1 MFVIFKALMSRYK
14 PDSYAAPTNSFS
26 SNFNQFFDF
35 DMDNFFDN
43 VHHRFTFEFFRK
55 LQINLE

>member
-1 MFVIFKALMSRYK
+1 MNRDKS
-14 PDSYAAPTNSFS
+14 DSYATPTNSFS